1 MRAAKIVLLLSA
13 VGFGVVSVLLFVFLL
28 FKSSVDPIISE
39 FAFIDDTYKIC
50 AVISIVFVLLY
61 CAVIVLKK
69 HFTAERVL
77 LSVIAVLYIGFSA
90 FIFNTYSDY
99 NAQYEIWCNSEHM
112 PKNVEISDYLPY
124 SDEFEKMKPEDHV
137 FQVGVTETEEMTY
150 VSIFDE
156 VSKVVYYNVEFFVTG
171 NNVLCKKFVSD
182 REVESVFNNY
192 ESEVWGEETR
202 GTVEGLDYK
211 LYVYNDR
218 YTVAITSEEYGY
230 YASVSNSKEIGI
242 SAEDF
247 IKTSVSNFSKIQ
259 GLAKEPEL
267 LI

>member
-1 MRAAKIVLLLSA
+1 MKISKFVLLLSA
-13 VGFGVVSVLLFVFLL
+13 ASFGIISILMFISLL
-28 FKSSVDPIISE
+28 FKSSIDPIISE

-50 AVISIVFVLLY
+50 AVISIVFALFYV
-61 CAVIVLKK
+61 AVIVLKK

-77 LSVIAVLYIGFSA
+77 LSVISVLYIGFSV

-99 NAQYEIWCNSEHM
+99 NAQYEIWCNSENM
-112 PKNVEISDYLPY
+112 PKNVKISDYLPY
-124 SDEFEKMKPEDHV
+124 SDEFEKIKPENHV

-156 VSKVVYYNVEFFVTG
+156 VSKVVYYNVEFFTTD
-171 NNVLCKKFVSD
+171 NNILCKKFISD

-230 YASVSNSKEIGI
+230 YASISNSTAIGI

-247 IKTSVSNFSKIQ
+247 INTSVSNFSKIQ
-259 GLAKEPEL
+259 ELVKEPEL